1 MERVG
6 SCMSSRDIR
15 HLNSSGM
22 MIGDVCFM
30 ETANVVLSVSVVG
43 APSMTM
49 QSLIFLSK
57 DDISPTQPS

>member
-6 SCMSSRDIR
+6 SCMRSRDIR

-22 MIGDVCFM
+22 MIGDVCSM

-49 QSLIFLSK
+49 QSFNALAR
-57 DDISPTQPS
+57 QCN

>member
-1 MERVG
+1 M
-6 SCMSSRDIR
+6 MSRDIR

-22 MIGDVCFM
+22 MIGDVCSM

-49 QSLIFLSK
+49 QSFNALAR
-57 DDISPTQPS
+57 QCN